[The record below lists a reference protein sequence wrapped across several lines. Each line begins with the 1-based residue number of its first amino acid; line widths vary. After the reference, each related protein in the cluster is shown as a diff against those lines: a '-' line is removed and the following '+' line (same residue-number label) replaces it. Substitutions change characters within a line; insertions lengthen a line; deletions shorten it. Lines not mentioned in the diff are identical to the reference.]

1 MTQQLK
7 ETCQRI
13 CRGPKLLLFSLKA
26 ATMIEIKKVLQALKI
41 KIMKHIS
48 VKFVS
53 VQLVNHRSITSIFG
67 MHFQILVVG
76 GIQISD
82 KSNPRSFEKIG

>member
-1 MTQQLK
+1 MTQQPK

-41 KIMKHIS
+41 KIMNTH
-48 VKFVS
+48 VS
-53 VQLVNHRSITSIFG
+53 EICQCAAG
-67 MHFQILVVG
+67 
-76 GIQISD
+76 
-82 KSNPRSFEKIG
+82 KP

>member
-1 MTQQLK
+1 MAPKVNSINTDVSFIDWLK
-7 ETCQRI
+7 SSHYDRNQ
-13 CRGPKLLLFSLKA
+13 
-26 ATMIEIKKVLQALKI
+26 KVLQALKM
-41 KIMKHIS
+41 KITKHIS

>member
-1 MTQQLK
+1 MTQKPK
-7 ETCQRI
+7 ENCQRI

-26 ATMIEIKKVLQALKI
+26 ATMIEIKKCC
-41 KIMKHIS
+41 KIMKHKS